1 MSKTSIDSCRFR
13 GIKAVPFVSA
23 FLLSMSGMLCLAPVP
38 VLAEDDKEED
48 LLYLNQAIKSITS
61 SYKPTSFSPSEGA
74 IQGSISSL
82 ASDPAVLFDATGNG
96 AYTGVEGTGRT
107 GYLNFYWDVTD
118 AGNYT
123 LRQAWG
129 GNFNDTP
136 SDKATFAFSVAYQNS
151 FTGTKE
157 GGSSFAYD
165 WQQSANTYFNEKD
178 KSVFSLTRTGSHQ
191 DLTISQSNNG
201 QILTSEGKSTDQGDK
216 QSWKNGIKRRVYTD
230 LHFGQRAIV
239 SKDYTI
245 PHIEDTAFIHN
256 NGLSKQDVDDHPEWD
271 SNQTGL
277 FENPVAGVLPVFIYV
292 QDGGSIGYMK
302 NVTFIGNHATHF
314 GSIRGTCLYNAGTI
328 GDISGSFIGNY
339 AESRYNKDSGKYTTP
354 NGGVFYNFSTGTIGD
369 VSGYF
374 IGNHIYSE
382 GGGGI
387 GGVVTNQGTMRSLTG
402 VFIGNYTSTGESGA
416 HTLEEFMKDYGKDD
430 NRYEN
435 KRNNSGVIRNMAT
448 LDDKENSITAV
459 LGLAGEYDF
468 NTHYYQGTENPDG
481 TFTYDYDPDTN
492 EKIEKQSSDPSAPNY
507 DPFYHIALGGVFIGN
522 WAESRGGVF
531 FNNGEVHGMIKGDF
545 IGNYIYSWNG
555 LAQGGAIANDASY
568 KSNAKVNPQLVTIDG
583 TFIGNYVYNETSDK
597 YAEWGQNADGGAI
610 FNRNARI
617 NNILADFKKN
627 YAESTE
633 GEAHGGAI
641 YNVQQK
647 YRYVQDDVASVE
659 EVKRKGYLLNLHDS
673 LSEIANLGADNEH
686 PSTFE
691 ANHAKGKTAAEGG
704 AIYISTSFRK
714 WNADLADKENYGK
727 LLNPDATFE
736 EEMGATANGVEKD
749 LRATLG
755 NIYADFIDNYVES
768 TGKDSKAEG
777 GAIYISDYSAM
788 GDLNGIFEKNYAKNT
803 GSSTGSKAKGGAL
816 YIGEGAEVGIIDAW
830 FNSNSAQGNGE
841 VRGGAMLVTKG
852 ATLGQISDLER
863 GINQSTYKAT
873 FQDNTAFGRLTEQ
886 GNGEYVFNA
895 DGLID
900 SIDEQDETYQKGLPQ
915 KSDGMTEEEYKKELL
930 QYKKVYAQ
938 NAYLSTQVYGGA
950 IRFDDSFISDLSAS
964 FDGNKT
970 NGSGGALSVTDSGFI
985 HKVSGNFTNNE
996 AGINGGAVHNEGVIG
1011 YLGKVGVLN
1020 DDGEFNED
1028 CAACWRD
1035 TPPEDPM
1042 ASGVTLA
1049 HYRDNK
1055 KLYDENGKYTG
1066 VSPEGSVITRSD
1078 ETVGTNQVGYAEY
1091 DGSIRGGFVNVS
1103 FIGNVVDGVKY
1114 NNNSRGLGGAIYTT
1128 DDLFIVAK
1136 DEGEVVFKDN
1146 GVIYKGGTDYV
1157 PEDKET
1163 GIKYL
1168 NTAVYVDNGGVEG
1181 AMRTIYLVAEG
1192 EKSRISVG
1200 GAIRGSEAT
1209 DVGFVLRMRGNTD
1222 KGSWHPEKSGT
1233 IRLDGPVA
1241 QSYTIMDD
1249 VKLELGRC
1257 INYFSFGDKITLDP
1271 YICEETKEKAEKN
1284 GITYRRSDIFR
1295 KSHFSVRSGLVDL
1308 THDSTQEDPSA
1319 ITQFAFGTMT
1329 SYGLTYNYA
1338 DFGAKDETVKKA
1350 YKQGAEPDDQKDLY
1364 AKWRVDISLEQGVGD
1379 LITTFEV
1386 RDKDGKIKETTNS
1399 VDGTKQYQMSKG
1411 RITLDS
1417 VTITD
1422 LQDEAYT
1429 YLDIEGEKN
1438 LHGAIV
1444 RDETSVKVQILNLVV
1459 LQDKETDGKL
1469 EQAIVSD
1476 YASVDNGDYLTSKA
1490 PIQLDNA
1497 LKTVEWEDAIMSSD
1511 SILALEVRLATTKTY
1526 HDSVEVVGWRNS
1538 LAAWAEMTEDAADS
1552 RYDDVEW
1559 KPWQKEDQKSF
1570 TLKNNY
1576 YLTRDVEDLKYLKGK
1591 GNNEYDGAVYGDV
1604 WTINSDSSGNWLDLK
1619 KKNFL
1624 TKVLSHQTARLENFQ
1639 LRNVKD
1645 GQITNEGKL
1654 TLDTMTVE
1662 DSLKVQNNNAL
1673 TVTGKMTINNT
1684 ITSDAS
1690 KKGTMFIENSTNQ
1703 GKQTII
1709 DIIGTVQN
1717 QNITHRVSGDD
1728 SISTLANEE
1737 VTVSDD
1743 DATIT
1748 NLLTTQNGK
1757 VTQAF
1762 LNFTGNSLTMQGGT
1776 FNLGDMALNRLK
1788 LVNFNMNGGK
1798 VNVNSSTVDLANKVM
1813 GGIDAGGTA
1822 SGNSGVIWLDKI
1834 NLISD
1839 GKQKVTHVKFV
1850 PEEVGDTVQDNN
1862 IRDNTANGPIWE
1874 YAVTYNDTPQGGA
1887 NGYYTFTRTTQVN
1900 PAVQVGPVNDQTSL
1914 ATTLLIHDYAFE
1926 HANLYSDAISH
1937 ARREELYSRSYSAVT
1952 PMKGKDYA
1960 AGAAEPTGAC
1970 ETTRAKG
1977 VTGSLRALW
1986 ARPYAA
1992 FENVALNGGPKVSMN
2007 LYGAL
2012 VGADSSVTEHR
2023 NGWLSVF
2030 TGYLG
2035 YVGSEQKWSGNRTR
2049 TNGGVIGA
2057 TETLYKGDFYAA
2069 ITVSAGL
2076 NNGNANTMYGREDFH
2091 TLSAGA
2097 AARAGYNIALD
2108 DCAKYVLQP
2117 SLQVAYTYISTGDY
2131 TNGAGVHMKSDAL
2144 QAIQVNPFVKFF
2156 IHAEQDWT
2164 PYMVAGYVW
2173 NLGGKST
2180 YRANGDKLPELSIDP
2195 YAEYGLGFQK
2205 VWKDRYTFYGQ
2216 ALGRSG
2222 GRQGYEV
2229 SAGVRWNW

>member
-1 MSKTSIDSCRFR
+1 MSKTSIDSYPFL

-38 VLAEDDKEED
+38 ALADDEED
-48 LLYLNQAIKSITS
+48 NPLLHTTQTLNDAISGIVGNYNPYFPGFNYS
-61 SYKPTSFSPSEGA
+61 PQPSLIPSEA
-74 IQGSISSL
+74 FQQDIQTLLGDDLNSSQQ
-82 ASDPAVLFDATGNG
+82 LFDTTGGG
-96 AYTGVEGTGRT
+96 ANYTGAEGTGRT
-107 GYLNFYWDVTD
+107 GYLHFYWEKDTK
-118 AGNYT
+118 GNYK
-123 LRQAWG
+123 LMQAWG
-129 GNFNDTP
+129 NRFTNTISESAD
-136 SDKATFAFSVAYQNS
+136 FAFSLAYQNYYR
-151 FTGTKE
+151 GTK
-157 GGSSFAYD
+157 AVADPYKYD
-165 WQQSANTYFNEKD
+165 WDAPANNRYLKDSIPGSNSIVRFLDGEKKGEASND
-178 KSVFSLTRTGSHQ
+178 SHM
-191 DLTISQSNNG
+191 DVIIEHGNNG
-201 QILTSEGKSTDQGDK
+201 QILKSDGGFTAQDDGDT
-216 QSWKNGIKRRVYTD
+216 WKTGIKRRVYAD
-230 LHFGQRAIV
+230 LKGNCRAIV
-239 SKDYTI
+239 SKGYEI
-245 PHIEDTAFIHN
+245 PHIRNTAFIDN
-256 NGLSKQDVDDHPEWD
+256 NYNGSPFIQV
-271 SNQTGL
+271 Q
-277 FENPVAGVLPVFIYV
+277 AG
-292 QDGGSIGYMK
+292 GKIGELD
-302 NVTFIGNHATHF
+302 NVTFINNFTTTDGTIRG
-314 GSIRGTCLYNAGTI
+314 GSIRNDGEIGSISGTFIGNYIRPQGDNAPWGGAIVNMDTGKI
-328 GDISGSFIGNY
+328 GDISG
-339 AESRYNKDSGKYTTP
+339 
-354 NGGVFYNFSTGTIGD
+354 
-369 VSGYF
+369 YF
-374 IGNHIYSE
+374 VGNHIQGEKS
-382 GGGGI
+382 GGL
-387 GGVVTNQGTMRSLTG
+387 GGVICSQGQIRSLTG
-402 VFIGNYTSTGESGA
+402 VFIGNYTSTG
-416 HTLEEFMKDYGKDD
+416 KDAISTGST
-430 NRYEN
+430 NMRA
-435 KRNNSGVIRNMAT
+435 NSGVIRNYSSGGA
-448 LDDKENSITAV
+448 KAI
-459 LGLAGEYDF
+459 LGRYDTVEIDGKQVSLETDYDF
-468 NTHYYQGTENPDG
+468 NTNYYKGKLRDDG
-481 TFTYDYDPDTN
+481 TYEYDWRTGQLEYDTN
-492 EKIEKQSSDPSAPNY
+492 NPY
-507 DPFYHIALGGVFIGN
+507 FHVALGGIFIGN
-522 WAESRGGVF
+522 WSSARGGVL
-531 FNNGEVHGMIKGDF
+531 FNNGEVHGMINGDF
-545 IGNYIYSWNG
+545 IGNYIYSQNG
-555 LAQGGAIANDASY
+555 LAQGGAIANDSSY
-568 KSNAKVNPQLVTIDG
+568 KLDTNDNPHLSTIAG
-583 TFIGNYVYNETSDK
+583 AFIGNYVYNATEDAYK
-597 YAEWGQNADGGAI
+597 VHGQNADGGAI
-610 FNRNARI
+610 FNRNAEI
-617 NNILADFKKN
+617 NNILADFVNN
-627 YAESTE
+627 YAVSEE
-633 GEAHGGAI
+633 AAAHGGAI
-641 YNVQQK
+641 YNIQQK
-647 YRYVQDDVASVE
+647 YRFAQDDVTNPSGRTIAPGDQLTPSNT
-659 EVKRKGYLLNLHDS
+659 KRATISN
-673 LSEIANLGADNEH
+673 IGADK
-686 PSTFE
+686 
-691 ANHAKGKTAAEGG
+691 NHTSKFTGNYARGKTVAEGG
-704 AIYISTSFRK
+704 AIYISTNFEK
-714 WNADLADKENYGK
+714 QDKDGNITNASN
-727 LLNPDATFE
+727 TFE
-736 EEMGATANGVEKD
+736 EEMSAGVMHTEKD
-749 LRATLG
+749 LRATMG

-768 TGKDSKAEG
+768 TGTDSKAEG

-816 YIGEGAEVGIIDAW
+816 YIGEGAEVGIINAW

-863 GINQSTYKAT
+863 DMSQYEFKAT
-873 FQDNTAFGRLTEQ
+873 FQDNTAFGRLTKQ
-886 GNGEYVFNA
+886 DNGEYVFNA
-895 DGLID
+895 DDLID

-930 QYKKVYAQ
+930 QYKKAYAQ

-1011 YLGKVGVLN
+1011 YLGQVGVLN
-1020 DDGEFNED
+1020 EKGEFDEKDDD
-1028 CAACWRD
+1028 CWLN

-1055 KLYDENGKYTG
+1055 TLYDEDGKYTG

-1136 DEGEVVFKDN
+1136 DEDGKPGEVVFKDN

-1157 PEDKET
+1157 PADKET
-1163 GIKYL
+1163 GVKYL

-1192 EKSRISVG
+1192 ENSKISVG

-1222 KGSWHPEKSGT
+1222 KDSWHPEKSGT

-1308 THDSTQEDPSA
+1308 TNDSTQEDPSA

-1329 SYGLTYNYA
+1329 AYGFTYNYA
-1338 DFGAKDETVKKA
+1338 DYGAKDEDVKKA
-1350 YKQGAEPDDQKDLY
+1350 YKQGAEPDVQKDLY
-1364 AKWRVDISLEQGVGD
+1364 AKWRVDISLEQGAGD

-1399 VDGTKQYQMSKG
+1399 ADGTKQYQMSKG

-1417 VTITD
+1417 LTITD
-1422 LQDEAYT
+1422 LQNEAYT
-1429 YLDIEGEKN
+1429 YLDIEDEKN

-1444 RDETSVKVQILNLVV
+1444 KDETSVKIQILNLVV

-1511 SILALEVRLATTKTY
+1511 AILALEVRLATTKTY

-1559 KPWQKEDQKSF
+1559 KPWQKEDQKIF

-1604 WTINSDSSGNWLDLK
+1604 WTIKSDSSGNWLDLK

-1662 DSLKVQNNNAL
+1662 DSLKVQNNNTL

-1690 KKGTMFIENSTNQ
+1690 QKGTMFIENSTNQ

-1709 DIIGTVQN
+1709 DITGTVQN

-1813 GGIDAGGTA
+1813 GGIDASGTA

-1834 NLISD
+1834 NITSD

-1862 IRDNTANGPIWE
+1862 IRDNTATGPIWK

-1900 PAVQVGPVNDQTSL
+1900 PAVQVGPVNDQTAL

-1926 HANLYSDAISH
+1926 HANLYSDAIYQ

-1960 AGAAEPTGAC
+1960 AGAASPTGAC

-1992 FENVALNGGPKVSMN
+1992 FENVALSGGPKVSMN

-2057 TETLYKGDFYAA
+2057 TETLYKGDFYTAF
-2069 ITVSAGL
+2069 TVSAGL

-2091 TLSAGA
+2091 TFSAGA

-2164 PYMVAGYVW
+2164 PYVVAGYVW
-2173 NLGGKST
+2173 NLGGKSA